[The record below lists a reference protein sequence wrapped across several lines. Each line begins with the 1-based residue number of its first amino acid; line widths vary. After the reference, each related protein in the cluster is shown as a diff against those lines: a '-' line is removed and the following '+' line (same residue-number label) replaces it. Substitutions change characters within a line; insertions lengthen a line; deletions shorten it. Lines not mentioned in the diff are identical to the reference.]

1 MAVELCLP
9 LCSPGGRL
17 VLWSRE
23 AAGDELAFAAAALAG
38 RVLVPECPG
47 VLVIE
52 KLAATPE
59 RFPRRPGMAAKRPLR
74 SGSDRPRSR
83 IRAMS
88 RIYAVANQKGG
99 VGKTTT
105 AINVAACLAEAG
117 TPVLVIDLD
126 PQANAS
132 SGLGVRSGSTTWS
145 TYDLLHGVALAD
157 IIVPTRIPGLDLAPA
172 HPDLAA
178 AALELPGREN
188 RDAVIGTAI
197 ASLGDAYPY
206 VILDCPPSLGLLT
219 VNALAAANRLIVPV
233 QCEYYALEGLAQL
246 LESVER
252 IRGALNPGLAL
263 TGLLLTMYDRRT
275 RLSGDV
281 EREVRTHFGPKVF
294 ASVVPRSVRLAE
306 APSHGLPITQYDP
319 NSRSADAYY
328 RLALEVVERG

>member
-1 MAVELCLP
+1 
-9 LCSPGGRL
+9 
-17 VLWSRE
+17 
-23 AAGDELAFAAAALAG
+23 
-38 RVLVPECPG
+38 
-47 VLVIE
+47 
-52 KLAATPE
+52 
-59 RFPRRPGMAAKRPLR
+59 
-74 SGSDRPRSR
+74 
-83 IRAMS
+83 MS

-132 SGLGVRSGSTTWS
+132 SGLGVRAGSTPWS

-157 IIVPTRIPGLDLAPA
+157 IVVPTRIPGLDLAPA

-188 RDAVIGTAI
+188 RDAVIGSAI
-197 ASLGDAYPY
+197 ASIGDAYPY

-263 TGLLLTMYDRRT
+263 TGLLLTMFDRRT
-275 RLSGDV
+275 RLSG
-281 EREVRTHFGPKVF
+281 RCRARGAHAFRPQGLHVRG
-294 ASVVPRSVRLAE
+294 AALGAPRRGA
-306 APSHGLPITQYDP
+306 SHGLPITQYDP

>member
-1 MAVELCLP
+1 
-9 LCSPGGRL
+9 
-17 VLWSRE
+17 
-23 AAGDELAFAAAALAG
+23 
-38 RVLVPECPG
+38 
-47 VLVIE
+47 
-52 KLAATPE
+52 
-59 RFPRRPGMAAKRPLR
+59 
-74 SGSDRPRSR
+74 
-83 IRAMS
+83 MS

-117 TPVLVIDLD
+117 TPVLLIDLD

-132 SGLGVRSGSTTWS
+132 SGLGVRAGSTPWS

-157 IIVPTRIPGLDLAPA
+157 IVVPTRIAGLDLAPA

-178 AALELPGREN
+178 AALELPNREN
-188 RDAVIGTAI
+188 RDAVIGSAI
-197 ASLGDAYPY
+197 ASIGDTYPY

-219 VNALAAANRLIVPV
+219 INALAAANRLIVPV

-263 TGLLLTMYDRRT
+263 TGLLLTMFDRRT

-306 APSHGLPITQYDP
+306 APSYGLPITQYDP

>member
-1 MAVELCLP
+1 V
-9 LCSPGGRL
+9 
-17 VLWSRE
+17 
-23 AAGDELAFAAAALAG
+23 
-38 RVLVPECPG
+38 
-47 VLVIE
+47 
-52 KLAATPE
+52 
-59 RFPRRPGMAAKRPLR
+59 
-74 SGSDRPRSR
+74 
-83 IRAMS
+83 S

-132 SGLGVRSGSTTWS
+132 SGLGVRAGSTPWS
-145 TYDLLHGVALAD
+145 TYDLLHGVALA
-157 IIVPTRIPGLDLAPA
+157 
-172 HPDLAA
+172 DLAA

-188 RDAVIGTAI
+188 RDAVIGGAI
-197 ASLGDAYPY
+197 ASIGDTYPY

-219 VNALAAANRLIVPV
+219 INALAAANRLIVPV

-263 TGLLLTMYDRRT
+263 TGLLLTMFDRRT
-275 RLSGDV
+275 RLSSDV

-294 ASVVPRSVRLAE
+294 TSVVPRSVRLAE

>member
-1 MAVELCLP
+1 ML
-9 LCSPGGRL
+9 
-17 VLWSRE
+17 
-23 AAGDELAFAAAALAG
+23 
-38 RVLVPECPG
+38 
-47 VLVIE
+47 
-52 KLAATPE
+52 
-59 RFPRRPGMAAKRPLR
+59 
-74 SGSDRPRSR
+74 
-83 IRAMS
+83 

-132 SGLGVRSGSTTWS
+132 SGLGVRAGSTPWS

-188 RDAVIGTAI
+188 RDAVVGSAI
-197 ASLGDAYPY
+197 ASIGDTYPY

-263 TGLLLTMYDRRT
+263 TGLLLTMFDRRT

-294 ASVVPRSVRLAE
+294 TSVVPRSVRLAE
-306 APSHGLPITQYDP
+306 APSYGLPITQYDP

>member
-1 MAVELCLP
+1 M
-9 LCSPGGRL
+9 
-17 VLWSRE
+17 
-23 AAGDELAFAAAALAG
+23 
-38 RVLVPECPG
+38 
-47 VLVIE
+47 
-52 KLAATPE
+52 
-59 RFPRRPGMAAKRPLR
+59 
-74 SGSDRPRSR
+74 
-83 IRAMS
+83 
-88 RIYAVANQKGG
+88 ANQKGG

-132 SGLGVRSGSTTWS
+132 SGLGVRAGSATWS

-157 IIVPTRIPGLDLAPA
+157 IIVPTRHRRTSISRRRTPIWPQRRSSC
-172 HPDLAA
+172 
-178 AALELPGREN
+178 PGREN
-188 RDAVIGTAI
+188 RDAVIGNAL
-197 ASLGDAYPY
+197 ASLGDTYPY

-263 TGLLLTMYDRRT
+263 TGLLLTMFDRRT

-294 ASVVPRSVRLAE
+294 SSVVPRSVRLAE